1 MGAACG
7 KLLDLD
13 AHVLAVVDI
22 HHRLPL
28 ARRLAALEEAAELL
42 VHREVL
48 RAEVDVDALDA
59 RRADAVQGVEVECI
73 GLQHGHLLIVVV
85 ENGDRGRLVHVD
97 EPGLVEEFGIV
108 AALQVQVVIQAV
120 LLEVLAW
127 NRFAIIVALY
137 LLAADFPQEIAL
149 LLCLRAFSQRVDGEV
164 LGHTDEV
171 LEDLAAFRGE
181 GMQELHIKLY
191 RIEVVVLQDIERGI
205 AAAEVV
211 EQHGIAFFLE
221 LLDPVQYRVHSVD
234 QRVFRDLDL
243 DESERQAV
251 FFADRLGDGERVLE
265 QEVKA

>member
-73 GLQHGHLLIVVV
+73 GLQHLLIVVV

-149 LLCLRAFSQRVDGEV
+149 LLCLRAFSQRVDREV
-164 LGHTDEV
+164 LGHADEV

-191 RIEVVVLQDIERGI
+191 RIEVVVLQGIERGV

-221 LLDPVQYRVHSVD
+221 LLDPVQYRVHSAD
-234 QRVFRDLDL
+234 QRVFRNLDL
-243 DESERQAV
+243 DEAERQAV